1 MFVIPGG
8 RVYFSVQW
16 DITPFFLFFQ
26 KYSNNNKNQKT
37 PETWKESYF
46 SLVNLI
52 EIKMKPVFKVHWNN
66 CDLDGFSSLYLPH
79 PPNLKGNRN

>member
-16 DITPFFLFFQ
+16 DIIPFFLFFQ

-37 PETWKESYF
+37 PKTWKESYF
-46 SLVNLI
+46 SLVNL
-52 EIKMKPVFKVHWNN
+52 
-66 CDLDGFSSLYLPH
+66 
-79 PPNLKGNRN
+79 LK